1 VPSRRFFAVW
11 NRVVNPP
18 LRHLLESRAHRLASG
33 RLALITFTGRRS
45 GRRFTIPTGY
55 REHGDRVTIPV
66 GWPEN
71 KLWWRNLTGEG
82 APVELEI
89 AGQRLHGHA
98 VARGDERAGVVVEF
112 ERGGS
117 SSA

>member
-1 VPSRRFFAVW
+1 
-11 NRVVNPP
+11 
-18 LRHLLESRAHRLASG
+18 
-33 RLALITFTGRRS
+33 
-45 GRRFTIPTGY
+45 
-55 REHGDRVTIPV
+55 V

-98 VARGDERAGVVVEF
+98 VAQGDERAGVVVEF